1 MLVYKP
7 QDNDYNAELDNLG
20 IGKYPVIHMTD
31 VALGVCLNTYEELEA
46 YLRSCK
52 RDVTELIVYH
62 TGTPNRLNMDLIGLR
77 KYYSNELDK
86 NRVDYHL
93 LILRN
98 GQIQIGWNIS
108 EESSHTPVLNHVPR
122 SVSVAFVGGL
132 NSRGTVE
139 DPKGFTGSQWKSYS
153 ALLRAYYSIKPGGQ
167 VLGHNSINANTNNP
181 GFNVEDFS
189 YSRFGKRNVV
199 DNETF
204 RSLGS
209 LTKTQIISFG
219 SVY

>member
-1 MLVYKP
+1 MLIYKP
-7 QDNDYNAELDNLG
+7 QDQDYNAELDNLG
-20 IGKYPVIHMTD
+20 TGKSPIIDMREVS
-31 VALGVCLNTYEELEA
+31 LGVCLNTYEEVEA

-52 RDVTELIVYH
+52 REFTELVVYH

-77 KYYSNELDK
+77 KYYTNVLERGIV
-86 NRVDYHL
+86 NYHL

-98 GQIQIGWNIS
+98 GQVQIGRRIS
-108 EESSHTPVLNHVPR
+108 EETLHTPVSNHIPR

-132 NSRGTVE
+132 NNNGIE
-139 DPKGFTGSQWKSYS
+139 DSKGFTGSQWKSYS
-153 ALLRAYYSIKPGGQ
+153 AVLRAFYSIMPGGQ
-167 VLGHNSINANTNNP
+167 VLGHNSINTATTNP

-189 YSRFGKRNVV
+189 YSRFGKRNVI

-209 LTKTQIISFG
+209 LDKLQIITFG
-219 SVY
+219 SAY